1 MILLNWIKIILE
13 INKYLQNQFYF
24 KVWTYISSVLVLI
37 VNLYVYLYLPVKVF
51 FVLLSPLDDV
61 LKVRGQNEGHSL
73 PLYVQLGL
81 EVTQKMAKVNV
92 EKLREK
98 KKDYILMIKHKDFSS
113 QLLKFVFCFDVEIH
127 IICCVN
133 RRWLVLILT
142 WL

>member
-1 MILLNWIKIILE
+1 M
-13 INKYLQNQFYF
+13 
-24 KVWTYISSVLVLI
+24 TYISTSPVLR
-37 VNLYVYLYLPVKVF
+37 VNLHDNLPVKVL

-98 KKDYILMIKHKDFSS
+98 KKDYKNSYDKTQGFFFTTV
-113 QLLKFVFCFDVEIH
+113 K
-127 IICCVN
+127 ICL
-133 RRWLVLILT
+133 LVLI
-142 WL
+142 

>member
-37 VNLYVYLYLPVKVF
+37 VNLYDNHLPVKVL

-133 RRWLVLILT
+133 RR
-142 WL
+142 

>member
-1 MILLNWIKIILE
+1 M
-13 INKYLQNQFYF
+13 
-24 KVWTYISSVLVLI
+24 TYISTSPVLR
-37 VNLYVYLYLPVKVF
+37 VNLHDNLPVKVL

-98 KKDYILMIKHKDFSS
+98 KKDSKYS
-113 QLLKFVFCFDVEIH
+113 
-127 IICCVN
+127 
-133 RRWLVLILT
+133 W
-142 WL
+142 

>member
-13 INKYLQNQFYF
+13 INKYLQFYF

-37 VNLYVYLYLPVKVF
+37 VNLYDNHLPVKVL

-98 KKDYILMIKHKDFSS
+98 KKDYKNSYDKTQGFFFTTVKIC
-113 QLLKFVFCFDVEIH
+113 LLFWCRDPYNLLCK
-127 IICCVN
+127 
-133 RRWLVLILT
+133 
-142 WL
+142 

>member
-1 MILLNWIKIILE
+1 M
-13 INKYLQNQFYF
+13 
-24 KVWTYISSVLVLI
+24 

-98 KKDYILMIKHKDFSS
+98 KKDYKNSYDKTQGLFFTTVKIC
-113 QLLKFVFCFDVEIH
+113 LLF
-127 IICCVN
+127 
-133 RRWLVLILT
+133 
-142 WL
+142 

>member
-98 KKDYILMIKHKDFSS
+98 KKDYKNSYDKTQGFFFTTVKIC
-113 QLLKFVFCFDVEIH
+113 LLFWCRDPYNLLYK
-127 IICCVN
+127 
-133 RRWLVLILT
+133 
-142 WL
+142 